1 MKKAIIYTRVS
12 TDEQAEK
19 GYSLRDQK
27 NKLEKYCADKGYE
40 IVKHFQD
47 DHSAK
52 TFNRPEFQNLLEFV
66 RRNKSL
72 VNKLV
77 VIKWDRFSRSIEA
90 SFSMIT
96 QLNRYGIEVEAI
108 DQPLDDSIP
117 ENLLMKA
124 FYLAAPEVENAR
136 RSLNTINGMRRANKE
151 GRWVSTPPMG
161 YKMIRDENNKPILA
175 LNEKAALIAE
185 AFELY
190 AKGCYD
196 INEVRLMM
204 TKKGLKC
211 SRNNFWLIIHNPVY
225 CGKIFIKTWK
235 DEPEQLVKGIHPAII
250 SEELFYKVQDI
261 ADGKKRIKAK
271 PRKKREAFPLRGLL
285 VCSRC
290 GKNLTASASKGN
302 GGIYHYYH
310 CQPGCIE
317 RHKADVAHNSL
328 SQWLD
333 SLSVKP
339 EMVAL
344 YLKVMEDIF
353 NTQEGNIDKEIARLK
368 LEISKRNE
376 LVEKVE
382 RRFMEDELDLDSYK
396 RLKSA
401 YQREEFQ
408 FKGQLNELQTT
419 DSGFME
425 YAKSSFILLTHLKEV
440 YTEADLESKQ
450 KLIGLIFPE
459 KLIYE
464 NGEYRTI
471 KESEVFR
478 LFLSKNAGLSGL
490 KREWAGNFSDP
501 SQRVARTRI
510 ELVIPP

>member
-12 TDEQAEK
+12 TDKQAEK

-52 TFNRPEFQNLLEFV
+52 TFNRPEFQNLLEFI
-66 RRNKSL
+66 RRNKGS

-77 VIKWDRFSRSIEA
+77 VIKWDRFSRDMEA
-90 SFSMIT
+90 SMNMLT
-96 QLNRYGIEVEAI
+96 QLLRYGVAVEAI

-124 FYLAAPEVENAR
+124 IYLAAPQVENAR
-136 RSLNTINGMRRANKE
+136 RSLNTINGMRRAAKE
-151 GRWVSTPPMG
+151 GRWISTPPMG

-175 LNEKAALIAE
+175 LNEKAPLIAE

-190 AKGCYD
+190 AKGFYH

-204 TKKGLKC
+204 KKKGLHC

-225 CGKIFIKTWK
+225 CGKIFIKAWK

-261 ADGKKRIKAK
+261 AEGKKRIKAK

-290 GKNLTASASKGN
+290 GKNLTGSASKGN

-310 CQPGCIE
+310 CQPGCNE
-317 RHKADVAHNSL
+317 RHKTDVAHNSF
-328 SQWLD
+328 SEWLD

-339 EMVAL
+339 EMAAM

-353 NTQEGNIDKEIARLK
+353 TEKEGSIDKEITRLK
-368 LEISKRNE
+368 SEILKRSE
-376 LVEKVE
+376 LVVKVE
-382 RRFMEDELDLDSYK
+382 KRFMEDELDSDSYK
-396 RLKSA
+396 RLKHG
-401 YQREEFQ
+401 YQREQFEF
-408 FKGQLNELQTT
+408 KEQLTELQTT

-425 YAKSSFILLTHLKEV
+425 YAKSSFALLTHLKEA
-440 YTEADLESKQ
+440 YAESDLESKQ

-464 NGEYRTI
+464 NGKYRTI

-478 LFLSKNAGLSGL
+478 LFLGKNADFTGL
-490 KREWAGNFSDP
+490 KEQWVGNFANP
-501 SQRVARTRI
+501 SQRVVPTGI
-510 ELVIPP
+510 EPVSRV